1 MTSEEIKSSMRIVN
15 SEWTPILQCLK
26 EIALQLAIGNDLQV
40 ERNRQLKRSVDLQE
54 EAFISQNKA
63 NKAYSEIVD
72 SLLNDGK

>member
-15 SEWTPILQCLK
+15 SEWTPILQWLK

-40 ERNRQLKRSVDLQE
+40 ERNIQLKRSVDLQE
-54 EAFISQNKA
+54 ESFISQSKVNK
-63 NKAYSEIVD
+63 EIVD